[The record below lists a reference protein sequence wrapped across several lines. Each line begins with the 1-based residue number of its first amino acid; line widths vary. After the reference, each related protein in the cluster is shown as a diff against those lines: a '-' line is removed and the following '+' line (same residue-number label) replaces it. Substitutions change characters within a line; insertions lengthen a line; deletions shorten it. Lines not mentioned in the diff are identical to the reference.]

1 MEDTVVHFHILS
13 RSEIQPMYD
22 DIHIV
27 RTYSMYVQ
35 YVPWK
40 LATKNTY
47 YTYSK
52 CITYNIMCLHAYSTY
67 VHVQCVQMRRCWCM
81 CVTMLLRVQALSP
94 RAVDPAAKKKKLKRV
109 KIDVPKEVK
118 QALSIQED
126 RKTKLPVIPAAVVK
140 LSQQIKV
147 RTYSV

>member
-1 MEDTVVHFHILS
+1 
-13 RSEIQPMYD
+13 
-22 DIHIV
+22 
-27 RTYSMYVQ
+27 
-35 YVPWK
+35 
-40 LATKNTY
+40 
-47 YTYSK
+47 
-52 CITYNIMCLHAYSTY
+52 
-67 VHVQCVQMRRCWCM
+67 M

-147 RTYSV
+147 RTYVLCVTGNSLGARVCV